1 MSLQSLFLRNLSK
14 YGKKQKILRD
24 LLIELIS
31 IEKVMINN
39 FIKKFEIIEL
49 VTNLILKYHFILFL
63 ILISRS
69 YCNTKKFQNNS

>member
-39 FIKKFEIIEL
+39 FIKKFEIIEI
-49 VTNLILKYHFILFL
+49 VTN
-63 ILISRS
+63 
-69 YCNTKKFQNNS
+69 